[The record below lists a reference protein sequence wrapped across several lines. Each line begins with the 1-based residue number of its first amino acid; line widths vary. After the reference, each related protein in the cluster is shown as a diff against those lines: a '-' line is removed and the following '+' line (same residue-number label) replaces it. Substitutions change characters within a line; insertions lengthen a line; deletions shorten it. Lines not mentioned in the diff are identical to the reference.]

1 MLTFI
6 FSILMIVVFGNI
18 VAFAVKMAWGVSKI
32 VINLILLPVILIGM
46 VLAGLFWLA
55 IPLLVVIGLIS
66 LFAMNK
72 S

>member
-32 VINLILLPVILIGM
+32 VINLVFLPVILIGM

-55 IPLLVVIGLIS
+55 IPLLVVIGVIS
-66 LFAMNK
+66 LFAMHK
-72 S
+72 

>member
-32 VINLILLPVILIGM
+32 VINLVFLPVILIGM
-46 VLAGLFWLA
+46 ALAGLFWLA

-66 LFAMNK
+66 LFTMHK
-72 S
+72 

>member
-6 FSILMIVVFGNI
+6 FCILMIVVFGNI
-18 VAFAVKMAWGVSKI
+18 VTFAVKMAWGVSKI
-32 VINLILLPVILIGM
+32 VINLVLLPVIFIGM

-55 IPLLVVIGLIS
+55 IPLLVVIGLLS

-72 S
+72 

>member
-32 VINLILLPVILIGM
+32 VINIILLPVILIGM

-55 IPLLVVIGLIS
+55 IPLLVVIGVIS

-72 S
+72 

>member
-32 VINLILLPVILIGM
+32 VINLVLLPVILIGM

-55 IPLLVVIGLIS
+55 IPLLVVIGVIA

-72 S
+72 

>member
-1 MLTFI
+1 MLTI
-6 FSILMIVVFGNI
+6 LFSILLIVVFGNI

-32 VINLILLPVILIGM
+32 AINIVLLPVILIGM

-72 S
+72 

>member
-32 VINLILLPVILIGM
+32 VINLVFLPVILIGM

-66 LFAMNK
+66 LFTMLK
-72 S
+72 

>member
-32 VINLILLPVILIGM
+32 AINIVLLPVILIGM

-55 IPLLVVIGLIS
+55 IPLLVVIGVIS

-72 S
+72 

>member
-72 S
+72 

>member
-32 VINLILLPVILIGM
+32 VINLVFLPVILIGM

-72 S
+72 

>member
-32 VINLILLPVILIGM
+32 VINLVLLPVILIGM

-66 LFAMNK
+66 LFDMNK
-72 S
+72 

>member
-32 VINLILLPVILIGM
+32 VINIILLPVILIGM

-55 IPLLVVIGLIS
+55 IPLLVVIGVIS
-66 LFAMNK
+66 LFAMHK
-72 S
+72 

>member
-1 MLTFI
+1 MLTI
-6 FSILMIVVFGNI
+6 LFSILLIVVFGDI

-32 VINLILLPVILIGM
+32 AINIVLLPVILIGM

-55 IPLLVVIGLIS
+55 IPLLVVIGVIS

-72 S
+72 

>member
-32 VINLILLPVILIGM
+32 VINLVLLPVILIGM

-72 S
+72 

>member
-6 FSILMIVVFGNI
+6 FCILMIVVFGNI

-32 VINLILLPVILIGM
+32 VINLVLLPVILIGM
-46 VLAGLFWLA
+46 VLAGLFWIA
-55 IPLLVVIGLIS
+55 IPLLVAIGLIS

-72 S
+72 

>member
-32 VINLILLPVILIGM
+32 VINLVFLPVILIGM

-66 LFAMNK
+66 LFTMHK
-72 S
+72 